1 MSKEK
6 IKDFAARA
14 GKTFVQS
21 FLAALSID
29 VIIGV
34 TDFEALKKVA
44 LSVLVA
50 AVAAGISAV
59 WNMALDAVTAHI
71 EGKGEKQDD
80 L

>member
-29 VIIGV
+29 VIVGV

-44 LSVLVA
+44 LSVLIA

-59 WNMALDAVTAHI
+59 WNMILDAVTARI
-71 EGKGEKQDD
+71 DGKGEEQNDV
-80 L
+80 